1 MFEILLG
8 GNFTLFRRPVQC
20 GQIFSEGINSIE
32 MILYLLAFHK
42 GVDFTLQAVELQ
54 GKKVSSL
61 SVLRESSTGKTRS
74 LANAA
79 LDILTI
85 LLLLLW
91 VLISAQ
97 PPQNKEADVAH

>member
-1 MFEILLG
+1 M
-8 GNFTLFRRPVQC
+8 QC

-61 SVLRESSTGKTRS
+61 SVLFLRESSTGKTRS

-91 VLISAQ
+91 LLISAQ